1 MEEIFAHSGSQ
12 HIIHNNQEVE
22 TTQMSIDEWIDK
34 ENVVNIYNGI
44 LFSLKKEVNLVT
56 SCNMEES
63 WEYYAK

>member
-1 MEEIFAHSGSQ
+1 
-12 HIIHNNQEVE
+12 
-22 TTQMSIDEWIDK
+22 MSTDEWMDK

-63 WEYYAK
+63 WEYYGK